1 MKKIHIYN
9 TKGQK
14 VCSKEF
20 DKNNHNTM
28 NYSFKDIA
36 NLDMKMVCK
45 KCARK
50 IGKPYFDDDR
60 LSEMYQSTD

>member
-9 TKGQK
+9 TEDQK

-28 NYSFKDIA
+28 NYSFKEISDLDI
-36 NLDMKMVCK
+36 KKVCK
-45 KCARK
+45 KCDQE
-50 IGKPYFDDDR
+50 IGKLDLDEEKIN
-60 LSEMYQSTD
+60 EMYQ

>member
-9 TKGQK
+9 TEGQK

-20 DKNNHNTM
+20 DKNNHNTK
-28 NYSFKDIA
+28 NYSFKEIFDLDI
-36 NLDMKMVCK
+36 KKVCK

-50 IGKPYFDDDR
+50 IGKPYFDDEKIN
-60 LSEMYQSTD
+60 EMYQ